1 MVSPEF
7 HWNALG
13 LGFVFIRV
21 GEGAECQNY
30 TIPVGL
36 TRNSVIH
43 LSPLSNGEN
52 ISINI
57 GTLAEDTRTS

>member
-30 TIPVGL
+30 TIPVGIDHEFGYP
-36 TRNSVIH
+36 SVTAVKWGKH
-43 LSPLSNGEN
+43 QHKYRDLN
-52 ISINI
+52 
-57 GTLAEDTRTS
+57 